1 MTIFLLII
9 CVLILGTLLYLIY
22 LLKGKDSEGSSF
34 QQQQIFMDF
43 SSKLSQEIQL
53 VRKEINETTGKGREE
68 IQNRLDHINKELL
81 SFQKNTTNTLQSQFE
96 SSNKIIAD
104 ITEKLT
110 EIGGTNEQ
118 VLGFAKQMKSLEHIL
133 KNPKQRGVLGEYFLE
148 SLLSNVLAPNQYEMQ
163 YHFNSGEIVDAVV
176 KFNKKIIP
184 IDSKFSLEKYN
195 LMVESDDKIQ
205 KEIYERE
212 FNADIK
218 KRIDETAKYIRPEE
232 GTTDFAFMFIPA
244 EGIYYNLL
252 IYNVGTMH
260 LNTQDLVEYA
270 FRKHVIIVSPTSFYA
285 YLETVLQGLKALK
298 IEESVKEIVKRVGV
312 LSKHL
317 QVFEDYM
324 NKLGKN
330 IGLSVSTYNKASR
343 EFRKI
348 DKDVVK
354 ISEGNKGGDYE
365 ILEIEKPQLLD

>member
-1 MTIFLLII
+1 MTIFLVVI
-9 CVLILGTLLYLIY
+9 CVLILGSLLYLIF
-22 LLKGKDSEGSSF
+22 LLKGKDSEQNSF

-53 VRKEINETTGKGREE
+53 VRKEINESTGKGREE

-81 SFQKNTTNTLQSQFE
+81 SFQKNTTNTMQSQFE

-163 YHFNSGEIVDAVV
+163 YHFDSGEIVDAVV
-176 KFNKKIIP
+176 FFNKKIIP

-212 FNADIK
+212 FKADIK

-330 IGLSVSTYNKASR
+330 IGLSVSSYNKASK

-354 ISEGNKGGDYE
+354 ISEGNEGGDYE
-365 ILEIEKPQLLD
+365 ILEIEKPQLQD